1 MEQVTDFKSFGLSA
15 PVLKAL
21 DKMGFAEP
29 TPIQKK
35 ALPLILD
42 GKDLV
47 GQAQTGTG
55 KTAVFGIP
63 MAQRLPADGS
73 HVRAITLCPT
83 RELAVQVAEE
93 IHEISYFTEHK
104 VLPVYGGQRI
114 DRQINALRKGVDL
127 VVGTPGR
134 ILDHLGRGTLNLSKV
149 EILVLDEADMMLDMG
164 FLPDIRRIIS
174 RCPKKRQTM
183 LFSATIPEGI
193 RRIASDYMIDA
204 TSVSVVPETLTLEDT
219 DQIFYEVPEEE
230 KVEALT
236 RVLDFEKEGSS
247 AIIFCRTRRNVD
259 KVTRKLKARGYD
271 AEGLHG
277 DMAQPVRDRT
287 MRGFRDG
294 KFSFLVA
301 TDVASRG
308 LDISHVTHVINYH
321 VPQDP
326 EAYVHRVGR
335 TGRMGRSGV
344 AITLV
349 TPAEY
354 WDLVRVQEFSNVHIE
369 EGELPSN
376 AEVKERRR
384 AARGDEAARERV
396 KTADREGPKPR
407 AKEKKTEEEKVKVP
421 AAETKAAQGFGR
433 PEPTEAPSTEEERRH
448 QEYISRDA
456 EKRIEWAST
465 EKVVEEAARI
475 EHDDLVELARAHGDP
490 GTDAPAAEGGAGT
503 AEGSAVVPEQE
514 ERRRRDL
521 MERISEAERLVAE
534 KGALASS
541 GQGVQEE
548 EAEPLLDAKE
558 EERIKKALGL
568 RDRLLS
574 MARGLDDSE
583 LDDYSA
589 VIDRLEQEFDL
600 RRITATLLKAF
611 GREKGEPIPQISEEA
626 PTEQAADDRME
637 QDGGG
642 EMTRLFISVGRN
654 SKVNKE
660 DLERL
665 VREAAGISENDV
677 GRIDLLHRFAFIE
690 VRKKVAEQVIDTMH
704 ESIFRG
710 REISVEPA
718 RSKR

>member
-134 ILDHLGRGTLNLSKV
+134 ILDHLGRGTLNLSKP
-149 EILVLDEADMMLDMG
+149 EI
-164 FLPDIRRIIS
+164 
-174 RCPKKRQTM
+174 
-183 LFSATIPEGI
+183 
-193 RRIASDYMIDA
+193 
-204 TSVSVVPETLTLEDT
+204 LTLEDT

-326 EAYVHRVGR
+326 EADVHRVGR
-335 TGRMGRSGV
+335 TGRMDRAGV
-344 AITLV
+344 GITLV

-354 WDLVRVQEFSNVHIE
+354 WDLV
-369 EGELPSN
+369 
-376 AEVKERRR
+376 
-384 AARGDEAARERV
+384 
-396 KTADREGPKPR
+396 
-407 AKEKKTEEEKVKVP
+407 
-421 AAETKAAQGFGR
+421 
-433 PEPTEAPSTEEERRH
+433 
-448 QEYISRDA
+448 
-456 EKRIEWAST
+456 
-465 EKVVEEAARI
+465 
-475 EHDDLVELARAHGDP
+475 
-490 GTDAPAAEGGAGT
+490 
-503 AEGSAVVPEQE
+503 
-514 ERRRRDL
+514 
-521 MERISEAERLVAE
+521 
-534 KGALASS
+534 
-541 GQGVQEE
+541 
-548 EAEPLLDAKE
+548 
-558 EERIKKALGL
+558 
-568 RDRLLS
+568 
-574 MARGLDDSE
+574 
-583 LDDYSA
+583 
-589 VIDRLEQEFDL
+589 
-600 RRITATLLKAF
+600 
-611 GREKGEPIPQISEEA
+611 
-626 PTEQAADDRME
+626 
-637 QDGGG
+637 
-642 EMTRLFISVGRN
+642 
-654 SKVNKE
+654 
-660 DLERL
+660 
-665 VREAAGISENDV
+665 
-677 GRIDLLHRFAFIE
+677 
-690 VRKKVAEQVIDTMH
+690 
-704 ESIFRG
+704 
-710 REISVEPA
+710 
-718 RSKR
+718 